1 MRPSTL
7 TTALLSAVVPVL
19 AQSSS
24 GAPGYT
30 CFPPSECVPST
41 VTNSSLSFGRHYAVL
56 NLDLINALINP
67 IANTTEAQ
75 TWINC
80 TSTWID
86 AVHAQNP
93 PPLSIF
99 TRIYFTNPSQPEL
112 GPSTP
117 FRQVGGALG
126 ASNDSNT
133 FIYPAFNV
141 DEAAGD
147 AVLAKTRYYAGFGN
161 SLEEILRAQ
170 QIDTVVLSGIRT
182 SGVIINTAYRLFNLD
197 YKV

>member
-1 MRPSTL
+1 MRTSTVAA
-7 TTALLSAVVPVL
+7 TLLSAASTAV

-24 GAPGYT
+24 GSPGYT

-41 VTNSSLSFGRHYAVL
+41 VTNDSFSFGQNYAVL
-56 NLDLINALINP
+56 NLDMINALVNP
-67 IANTTEAQ
+67 VANTTEGE
-75 TWINC
+75 TWIKNTAC
-80 TSTWID
+80 WID
-86 AVHAQNP
+86 AVHAQDP
-93 PPLSIF
+93 PPLSIW
-99 TRIYFTNPSQPEL
+99 TRIYFTNTRQPEL

-117 FRQVGGALG
+117 FSAVGGALG

-170 QIDTVVLSGIRT
+170 QIDTVILSGIRT

-197 YKV
+197 YTV